1 MGLLAVSM
9 YMSSEPAQTL
19 PVAAT
24 LPEAVLLSDVG
35 FSEDSLAA
43 EHVFGNHEENSATS
57 VNEDVIFVN

>member
-1 MGLLAVSM
+1 MGLLSVNICM
-9 YMSSEPAQTL
+9 FSEPAQTL

-24 LPEAVLLSDVG
+24 LPEAVLLSGVG